1 MIFNEYYKS
10 VNLWTIDD
18 VGILTSKKNFDISIK
33 MLFFAINT
41 YRLYDHHTPV
51 VTLKNGSAINL
62 KPNITMH
69 EDG

>member
-1 MIFNEYYKS
+1 
-10 VNLWTIDD
+10 
-18 VGILTSKKNFDISIK
+18 

-51 VTLKNGSAINL
+51 VTLKNGSVINL